1 MSFDPTIA
9 WKASP
14 TRTPPPIC
22 TSAPILKPRWSE
34 ERGRRERVKKYTM
47 RGVPQSFDSTFEASL
62 RQCCIAATGPLESK
76 FLNHREESRITAPS
90 QSASILH
97 KFFMLESR
105 KNHIFKAL
113 GVAMGISG

>member
-1 MSFDPTIA
+1 MH
-9 WKASP
+9 
-14 TRTPPPIC
+14 
-22 TSAPILKPRWSE
+22 
-34 ERGRRERVKKYTM
+34 
-47 RGVPQSFDSTFEASL
+47 GVPQSFDSMLAASL

-76 FLNHREESRITAPS
+76 FLNHRAESRIPAPS

-105 KNHIFKAL
+105 KNHIFKTL